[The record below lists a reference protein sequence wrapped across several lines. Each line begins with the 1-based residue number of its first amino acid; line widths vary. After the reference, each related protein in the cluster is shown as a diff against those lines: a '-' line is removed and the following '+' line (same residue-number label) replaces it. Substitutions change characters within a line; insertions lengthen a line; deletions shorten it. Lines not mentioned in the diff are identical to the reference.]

1 MHPTAHLE
9 TVIRDLDRHV
19 ARDGWAQ
26 PPRLFALVVEPEGVS
41 LVEQAWDSDGEDL
54 IADLARI
61 TWPEDVSGAA
71 VSVQRVLEPDHDVRV
86 TVAALRNQ
94 EVGTAIRYRAHDS
107 EQAVAVGPSLMPRL
121 ERAVWDS
128 LQGG

>member
-1 MHPTAHLE
+1 M
-9 TVIRDLDRHV
+9 
-19 ARDGWAQ
+19 
-26 PPRLFALVVEPEGVS
+26 
-41 LVEQAWDSDGEDL
+41 EQAWDSDGEDL
-54 IADLARI
+54 IGDLARI

-94 EVGTAIRYRAHDS
+94 EVGTAIRYRTHDS

-121 ERAVWDS
+121 ERAVWDT